1 MRRGVLVA
9 MSALL
14 LGLACGGSGGGGGGG
29 SSQPAGST
37 KVTMTDFK
45 FDPSD
50 LKVKSGKVSFFL
62 VNNGGVSHD
71 LVVTSSDG
79 KSVARSELV
88 QPGNSTVLTVD
99 NLAAG
104 DYKFICDQPG
114 HADQGMKG
122 TLTAS

>member
-1 MRRGVLVA
+1 MRHGVLVA

-14 LGLACGGSGGGGGGG
+14 LGVSACGGGGGGG
-29 SSQPAGST
+29 SNQPAGST

-50 LKVKSGKVSFFL
+50 LKVKAGKVSLFL

-71 LVVTSSDG
+71 MVVTSSDG
-79 KSVARSELV
+79 KTVGRSELV

-104 DYKFICDQPG
+104 DYKVICDQPG

-122 TLTAS
+122 TITAS

>member
-1 MRRGVLVA
+1 MRHGVLVA

-14 LGLACGGSGGGGGGG
+14 LGLAACGGSGGSGGG

-45 FDPSD
+45 FSPSD
-50 LKVKSGKVSFFL
+50 LKVKAGKVSLFL

-71 LVVTSSDG
+71 MVVTSSDG
-79 KSVARSELV
+79 KAVGRSELV

-104 DYKFICDQPG
+104 DYMIICDQPG

-122 TLTAS
+122 TITAS

>member
-14 LGLACGGSGGGGGGG
+14 LSLACGGSGGGGGS

-50 LKVKSGKVSFFL
+50 LKVKSGKVNFFL

-79 KSVARSELV
+79 KTVARSELV
-88 QPGNSTVLTVD
+88 QPGNTTVLTVD

>member
-1 MRRGVLVA
+1 

-14 LGLACGGSGGGGGGG
+14 LSLACGGSGGGGGG

-50 LKVKSGKVSFFL
+50 LKVKSGKVSFLL

-79 KSVARSELV
+79 KTVARSELV